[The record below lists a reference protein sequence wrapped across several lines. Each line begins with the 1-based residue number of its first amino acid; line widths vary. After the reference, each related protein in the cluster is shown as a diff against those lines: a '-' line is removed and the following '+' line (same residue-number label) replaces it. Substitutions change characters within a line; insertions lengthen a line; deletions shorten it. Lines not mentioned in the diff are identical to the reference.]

1 MPNKRCYAMEYLGAD
16 FNSGL
21 NPCGFSRT
29 ENGVDICTRRKSFGT
44 VQFPSCG
51 MDKPYSKQMTI
62 ADNADRCVCCGDVIP
77 EGRQV
82 CPKCEGGTNART

>member
-1 MPNKRCYAMEYLGAD
+1 MDDCIRRCYAMDYLGAD

-21 NPCGFSRT
+21 NPCGYSRT
-29 ENGVDICTRRKSFGT
+29 ENGVDVCTRRKTYGT

-51 MDKPYSKQMTI
+51 MDKPYSKQVALPT
-62 ADNADRCVCCGDVIP
+62 DNTEHCVSCGEVIP

-82 CPKCEGGTNART
+82 CPACEEGG

>member
-1 MPNKRCYAMEYLGAD
+1 MAEKRCYAMDYLGAD
-16 FNSGL
+16 FNGGL

-29 ENGVDICTRRKSFGT
+29 ENGVDVCTRRKSYGT

-51 MDKPYSKQMTI
+51 MDKPYSKQI
-62 ADNADRCVCCGDVIP
+62 AISADNAEHCVCCGDVIP

-82 CPKCEGGTNART
+82 CPACEKGDTGP